1 MMKNMRNKQY
11 GIGFVGWCS
20 ILGILAFFV
29 LLSLRVMPLYSEKFQ
44 IISAMESVANR
55 PGSDKSSKSDLRK
68 YFQKNID
75 VTTNSERFDTTT
87 IKDLVNVVT
96 DKKTKKRYLHVAYE
110 GRNVFVKDL
119 EFLLVFDHKV
129 ELGGSGDE

>member
-29 LLSLRVMPLYSEKFQ
+29 LLTLRVMPLYSEKFQ
-44 IISAMESVANR
+44 IIKSMESVANR
-55 PGSDKSSKSDLRK
+55 PDSGKLSKSDLRK
-68 YFQKNID
+68 FFQKNID
-75 VTTNSERFDTTT
+75 VTSNSKRFNTIT

-96 DKKTKKRYLHVAYE
+96 DKKTKKRYLHVAYQ

-129 ELGGSGDE
+129 ELGGSGGE

>member
-1 MMKNMRNKQY
+1 MKNMRNKQY
-11 GIGFVGWCS
+11 GIGFVGWCT
-20 ILGILAFFV
+20 ILGVVAFFV
-29 LLSLRVMPLYSEKFQ
+29 LLTLRVMPLYSEKFQ
-44 IISAMESVANR
+44 ITKAMESVANR
-55 PGSDKSSKSDLRK
+55 PGADKLSKSDLRK

-75 VTTNSERFDTTT
+75 VTTNSRRFNTIT

-119 EFLLVFDHKV
+119 EFLLVFENKV
-129 ELGGSGDE
+129 ELVGSAGE